1 MADALHPTVAEATKV
16 LEPDREEIEV
26 TLDIPEGVLDP
37 RQRYSLW
44 AHIDH
49 EGTGQLK
56 GGDMITTQN
65 VPVTPEDVD
74 GRTLEVPLTRI

>member
-1 MADALHPTVAEATKV
+1 MADALHPTVAEATGV
-16 LEPDREEIEV
+16 VEQDRDAIDL
-26 TLDIPEGVLDP
+26 TLDIPEGTLEP

-44 AHIDH
+44 AHVDH
-49 EGTGQLK
+49 GGTAQLK
-56 GGDMITTQN
+56 GGDLITTQN